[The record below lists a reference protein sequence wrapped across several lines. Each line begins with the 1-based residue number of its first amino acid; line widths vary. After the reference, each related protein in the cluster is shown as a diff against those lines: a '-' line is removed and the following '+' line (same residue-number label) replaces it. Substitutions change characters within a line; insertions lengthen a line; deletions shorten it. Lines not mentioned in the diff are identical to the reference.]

1 MSYRQITREE
11 RYAIARARQARWS
24 LRAIARFLGRPPST
38 IARECRRN
46 RSEHDGAYRPE
57 IAQRKAQNR
66 RHLGHRAWRFSVH
79 DWDLVLTRLEAWW
92 SPEEIAGTLRAEGR
106 LRISP
111 ETIYRFI
118 WRNHRLGGELHR
130 CLRGA
135 RKQKRKR
142 YGSYE
147 HRGRLAGKRPFASR
161 PAVVAARS
169 RIGDW
174 EIDTILGAGG
184 KTCLLALVERATGYV
199 LLGLLADRSAAG
211 VQARARQLLAEH
223 RGRVHTI
230 TADNGTEFH
239 QYRVIEQALGTEF
252 YFAPP
257 YQAWARGTCEN
268 TIGLVRQYLP
278 KGMSFTGLTQAH
290 CTHVARHL
298 NRRPRKRLGYRTP
311 EACYEAAA

>member
-1 MSYRQITREE
+1 MHHQIASDE
-11 RYAIARARQARWS
+11 RYLIGKCLQAQWS
-24 LRAIARFLGRPPST
+24 IRAIARLLGRPPST
-38 IARECRRN
+38 IARELRRN
-46 RSEHDGAYRPE
+46 RCEHDGAYRHE

-66 RHLGHRAWRFSVH
+66 RHLGHRAWRFSAQ
-79 DWDLVLTRLEAWW
+79 DWDVILARLEEWL
-92 SPEEIAGTLRAEGR
+92 SPQQIAEALRVEGR
-106 LRISP
+106 LQISH
-111 ETIYRFI
+111 ETIYRFV
-118 WRNHRLGGELHR
+118 WRNYRLGGELHR

-142 YGSYE
+142 YGTTE
-147 HRGRLAGKRPFASR
+147 RRGRLAGKRPLAAR

-184 KTCLLALVERATGYV
+184 KACLLALVERATGYL

-211 VQARARQLLAEH
+211 VRLRALQLLGEH
-223 RGRVHTI
+223 RRVYTI

-239 QYRVIEQALGTEF
+239 QYRAIERARGTEF

-278 KGMSFTGLTQAH
+278 KGMSFAGLTQAH
-290 CTHVARHL
+290 CTHIARHL
-298 NRRPRKRLGYRTP
+298 NRRPRKRLGYHTP

>member
-1 MSYRQITREE
+1 MAHQIAPWE
-11 RYAIARARQARWS
+11 RYLIARCHQAGS
-24 LRAIARFLGRPPST
+24 SIRAIGRLLGRPAST
-38 IARECRRN
+38 ISRELRRN
-46 RSEHDGAYRPE
+46 RSAHDGAYRPQ

-66 RHLGHRAWRFSVH
+66 RHLGHRRWRFAVA
-79 DWDLVLTRLEAWW
+79 DWELVLSRLEAWD
-92 SPEEIAGTLRAEGR
+92 SPQQIAEALRVEGR
-106 LRISP
+106 LRISH

-147 HRGRLAGKRPFASR
+147 RRGRLRGKRPLCDR

-169 RIGDW
+169 RRGDW

-184 KTCLLALVERATGYV
+184 KACVLALVERATGYL
-199 LLGLLADRSAAG
+199 LLGLLADRSAGG
-211 VQARARQLLAEH
+211 VRARAIQLL
-223 RGRVHTI
+223 RGHRVHTI

-239 QYRVIEQALGTEF
+239 QYLAIERAVGGEF

-290 CTHVARHL
+290 CTHIANHL
-298 NRRPRKRLGYRTP
+298 NRRPRKRLGYHTP
-311 EACYEAAA
+311 EVCYEEAA